1 MQGRGWEAVHCQA
14 QGRYFPQRSCV
25 QRQPQP
31 NSPGQGQFAA
41 KSDVMGEKLKP
52 LSVLM
57 LRWVK
62 VQPRGNQPARLLNSL
77 RTGVTE
83 DKEKRSIQDTTGMRA
98 SEDGASACQGI
109 AFPRGHWHL
118 MSVPA
123 WARTCGWEPSPLQA
137 PSCAGKAPGF
147 SETSPLNR
155 DRIQPGG
162 EPLEPRP
169 WVLPTCQQL
178 L

>member
-1 MQGRGWEAVHCQA
+1 MQGQGWEVVHCQA

-31 NSPGQGQFAA
+31 NRPGQGQFAA
-41 KSDVMGEKLKP
+41 KSDVMDEKVKP
-52 LSVLM
+52 LSALM

-62 VQPRGNQPARLLNSL
+62 VQPRGNQPSRLLDSL

-109 AFPRGHWHL
+109 TFPRGHWHL

-123 WARTCGWEPSPLQA
+123 WARTCGWEPALCRPL
-137 PSCAGKAPGF
+137 PVLGKHLG
-147 SETSPLNR
+147 SQR
-155 DRIQPGG
+155 
-162 EPLEPRP
+162 
-169 WVLPTCQQL
+169 
-178 L
+178 